1 MVRDIER
8 RDFLKS
14 ASGAGVVGLTA
25 LAGCTGDGGDGT
37 DGDGMD
43 DGTDEGDGMDDGTDE
58 GDGMDGGGRELS
70 YGVLMPET
78 GDLGSLGQIIRD
90 GALLPARQLEGETD
104 FTIDVET
111 ADTQTDPQVG
121 ISAAQNLVDAGYPAV
136 VGSASSNVNLQVT
149 RQVFIPNEAVGISPS
164 STAPAVT
171 ELDDDDYVYRTAP
184 SDALQGPVIAQVAAS
199 NLDASTAG
207 TLYLNDNYGQALE
220 EAFVQAFEEE
230 DGQAVNRV
238 SFEPEQASYS
248 SQIGE
253 ALNDDPDALLV
264 VGFPQSG
271 ITLFR
276 DYYDGYAS
284 DYDVPIIVP
293 DGLIDEGLPEEVGNP
308 MNNVYGTA
316 PAASG
321 PSADTFAQ
329 LYEEEFDREPGV
341 FNAHAYDAAATVL
354 LANAAAGENDG
365 TGVRDNMRTVANP
378 EGTEVTADN
387 LAEGLQMAADGE
399 EVNYQG
405 ASSQVNFD
413 DNGDMQAVSY
423 DVLRFQDGEIETQE
437 TIDFEG

>member
-1 MVRDIER
+1 
-8 RDFLKS
+8 
-14 ASGAGVVGLTA
+14 VGFADVA
-25 LAGCTGDGGDGT
+25 LGD
-37 DGDGMD
+37 
-43 DGTDEGDGMDDGTDE
+43 
-58 GDGMDGGGRELS
+58 RPL
-70 YGVLMPET
+70 
-78 GDLGSLGQIIRD
+78 
-90 GALLPARQLEGETD
+90 
-104 FTIDVET
+104 
-111 ADTQTDPQVG
+111 
-121 ISAAQNLVDAGYPAV
+121 
-136 VGSASSNVNLQVT
+136 
-149 RQVFIPNEAVGISPS
+149 
-164 STAPAVT
+164 
-171 ELDDDDYVYRTAP
+171 
-184 SDALQGPVIAQVAAS
+184 DALQGPVIAQVAAS

-253 ALNDDPDALLV
+253 ALNDNPDVLLV

-437 TIDFEG
+437 TIDFEA